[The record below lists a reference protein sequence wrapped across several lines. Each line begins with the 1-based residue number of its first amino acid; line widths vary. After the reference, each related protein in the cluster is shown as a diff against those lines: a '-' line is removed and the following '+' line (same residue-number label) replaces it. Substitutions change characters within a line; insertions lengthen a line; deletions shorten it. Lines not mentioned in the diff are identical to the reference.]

1 VEPKLDGA
9 EVVPGIR
16 VGDVFADKY
25 RVEGVLGAGGMGVV
39 LRATHLELQEPV
51 AVKLLLPGM
60 GEREEFLV
68 RFLREARAAARIKS
82 EHVVRTYDI
91 GTLDGTLRYMV
102 MEYLQGQ
109 DLAAYL
115 LKNGPL
121 PVPLAVDLVLQ
132 ACDAVAEAHQLGIIH
147 RDLKPENL
155 FLVHQPG
162 GAILVK
168 VLDFGVSKADDAPV
182 SESGVGV
189 TRARSMLGTPLYAS
203 PEQMVSAASVD
214 ARTDIW
220 ALGIVLYELLT
231 GSTPFPGSTLGEVIA
246 RVVSSPVPS
255 LCALRSDVPAQLEQ
269 VIMTCLQKKR
279 EDRYPTVAALVRS
292 LMEAVG
298 STLDADAHVLSKRI
312 LRRHASFSTPSS
324 ELLQRQLVSTAI
336 SPSETGQSATG
347 RSASEGSSSTALLG
361 GPTPLPALGAEAGA
375 AGALASSR
383 TQLRPRRS
391 RVLAITLAS
400 VVAIGVGGVLLAKW
414 WAQAPAP
421 TAPSSTGRSA
431 KAGPSVPSGTNT
443 SVSVVPT
450 STPTNEARNAGS
462 VAEPASSR
470 ATAVGAMPAPTVSAA
485 TGQSEARSPAAS
497 IGASASRNQQR
508 VIARGTAVPKQPSG
522 TPSSGAKAV
531 PTTKPSQQPATA
543 PTDDLAD
550 FGPRR

>member
-1 VEPKLDGA
+1 MDGT

-16 VGDVFADKY
+16 VGDVVADKY

-102 MEYLQGQ
+102 MEYLRGE

-115 LKNGPL
+115 LRNGPL

-132 ACDAVAEAHQLGIIH
+132 ACDALAEAHQLGIIH

-155 FLVHQPG
+155 FIVHQPG
-162 GAILVK
+162 GAFLVK

-203 PEQMVSAASVD
+203 PEQMVSAANVD

-220 ALGIVLYELLT
+220 ALGIVLYELLS
-231 GSTPFPGSTLGEVIA
+231 GSTPFPGSTLAEVIA
-246 RVVSSPVPS
+246 RVVSSPAPP
-255 LCALRSDVPAQLEQ
+255 LRDLRSDVPARLEQ

-279 EDRYPTVAALVRS
+279 EDRFPTVAALVQS

-298 STLDADAHVLSKRI
+298 SELDADAHVLSRRI
-312 LRRHASFSTPSS
+312 LRRHSSFSTPSNDV
-324 ELLQRQLVSTAI
+324 LARQLLSTAI
-336 SPSETGQSATG
+336 SPSEVGSSATA
-347 RSASEGSSSTALLG
+347 RSPSEASASTALLR
-361 GPTPLPALGAEAGA
+361 PTPSPSVGAEQDTAS
-375 AGALASSR
+375 ALASSR
-383 TQLRPRRS
+383 TQTRSRRPRA
-391 RVLAITLAS
+391 VAIVVAS
-400 VVAIGVGGVLLAKW
+400 VVAIGVGGVVLARW
-414 WAQAPAP
+414 WPRPSASTAGSTAARAAAPAP
-421 TAPSSTGRSA
+421 TAAVASGASSA
-431 KAGPSVPSGTNT
+431 
-443 SVSVVPT
+443 SVSVVPASTHTDEPSAPGGTYDPTSAEAAANGKPAAAASSTTAKPNAT
-450 STPTNEARNAGS
+450 STASPTS
-462 VAEPASSR
+462 
-470 ATAVGAMPAPTVSAA
+470 T
-485 TGQSEARSPAAS
+485 AAS
-497 IGASASRNQQR
+497 AKQR
-508 VIARGTAVPKQPSG
+508 RVVARRTAVPNRP
-522 TPSSGAKAV
+522 PRAASSAAKAV
-531 PTTKPSQQPATA
+531 PTATPTRQPDAA
-543 PTDDLAD
+543 GSSDLAD